1 MRRVPA
7 LNLAQLEAMATAGL
21 FGECFG
27 LERREALWAVGAV
40 AQSRPGPPGRRRHRG
55 RRRRRLPGMSPVE
68 EAVADL
74 WATGVAP
81 DGHPTQFLRA
91 AARRARRRDVAG
103 AVGRRRPGH
112 GSPSPASSPT
122 ASAR

>member
-7 LNLAQLEAMATAGL
+7 LNLAQLEAMATGGL

-40 AQSRPGPPGRRRHRG
+40 AQSRPDRLAGVVTGATAP
-55 RRRRRLPGMSPVE
+55 RLPGMSPVE

-81 DGHPTQFLRA
+81 DGHPTQFLRRQLDELGVVTSRGCGTS
-91 AARRARRRDVAG
+91 RR
-103 AVGRRRPGH
+103 GR

-122 ASAR
+122 ASGR